1 METAKGFLTRHAKF
15 ADLAVIPQVDGKHAR
30 RLATQPEVVA
40 FSSGRPVLV
49 LPRSAET
56 QTIGNDIVIAWDDSR
71 EAARALSD
79 ALPFI
84 ENAEGVTLIFVGQK
98 NRDRI
103 DLSVV
108 DIAHHL
114 ARHGVK
120 PEIVF
125 VDSEDAQAGPTILAE
140 AEARRSDLV
149 VMGACG
155 HAGLRELLFGGVTRH
170 MLRYSTVPMLISH

>member
-1 METAKGFLTRHAKF
+1 MEAAKGFLTRRAKF
-15 ADLAVIPQVDGKHAR
+15 SDLAVIPQVDGKHAR
-30 RLATQPEVVA
+30 RLATEPEVVA

-56 QTIGNDIVIAWDDSR
+56 QTIGNDVVIAWDDSR
-71 EAARALSD
+71 EAARALSV

-84 ENAEGVTLIFVGQK
+84 ENAKRVTLISVGQK
-98 NRDRI
+98 DRDRI

-125 VDSEDAQAGPTILAE
+125 VDSEDALAGPTILAE

-149 VMGACG
+149 VMG
-155 HAGLRELLFGGVTRH
+155 HAA
-170 MLRYSTVPMLISH
+170 MLGSANCCLAP

>member
-1 METAKGFLTRHAKF
+1 MHC
-15 ADLAVIPQVDGKHAR
+15 
-30 RLATQPEVVA
+30 
-40 FSSGRPVLV
+40 
-49 LPRSAET
+49 
-56 QTIGNDIVIAWDDSR
+56 
-71 EAARALSD
+71 
-79 ALPFI
+79 PFI
-84 ENAEGVTLIFVGQK
+84 ENAKRVTLISVGQK

-125 VDSEDAQAGPTILAE
+125 VDSEDAPAGPTILAE

-155 HAGLRELLFGGVTRH
+155 HADSANCFWRRNPTHAALFHRSDADLSLKSRDAQQSAPERARQSEDFHLSDEMHTHSAHRKHDEGGH
-170 MLRYSTVPMLISH
+170 KAPDQ